1 MKQIWFFYKRLHAFS
16 GKILYINMLGMIII
30 GLLESVGTILLIPL
44 LSISGFI
51 DFDGGLVKL
60 ANWFT
65 WLHEVPQL
73 LSLTIVL
80 SIYVSIIV
88 IQGFIQ
94 RNLSIRNVR
103 IMQAYSSHLRVNL
116 YESLLKANWEFFMKK
131 RKTDLINV
139 LTNDLARVTSGI
151 NLFLQLLSSI
161 IFTIIQI
168 ALAFWLSPTLTIFI
182 LIAGMV
188 LAFFSR
194 TFIKQSKALGKKSSQ
209 LALNYLAGVTDQLNG
224 IKDVKSNQLE
234 RSHVKWVRPITEGMN
249 AEQIDYIKLNTASQL
264 SYKISSALL
273 IAIFV
278 FLSITMFQAQQGQL
292 LLILIIFSRL
302 WPRFTGIQGNLE
314 SIASSI
320 PAFLS
325 IHKIE
330 EETDMAREI
339 FDYSG
344 LKPIVLK
351 QAIECRDLCFKY
363 NKEDTD
369 YTLKNIKLSV
379 PANKMT
385 AIVGPSGAGK
395 STLIDLLMGLLVPD
409 KGIHFSGWIQ

>member
-16 GKILYINMLGMIII
+16 GKILYINMLGMIFI

-51 DFDGGLVKL
+51 ELDGGLVKL

-65 WLHEVPQL
+65 WLHEVPKL

-80 SIYVSIIV
+80 GIYVSIIV

-94 RNLSIRNVR
+94 RNLTIRNVT
-103 IMQAYSSHLRVNL
+103 IMQAYSSHLRINI

-139 LTNDLARVTSGI
+139 LTNDLARVTSGV

-168 ALAFWLSPTLTIFI
+168 VLAFWLSPTLTIFV
-182 LIAGMV
+182 LIAGML

-194 TFIKQSKALGKKSSQ
+194 KFIKQSKALGKKTSQ
-209 LALNYLAGVTDQLNG
+209 FALNYLAGVTDQLNG
-224 IKDVKSNQLE
+224 IKDIKSNQLE
-234 RSHVKWVRPITEGMN
+234 RSHMNWIRHITQGMN
-249 AEQIDYIKLNTASQL
+249 VEQIKYIKLNTASQL

-278 FLSITMFQAQQGQL
+278 FLTVTMFQAQQGQL
-292 LLILIIFSRL
+292 LLIIIIFSRL
-302 WPRFTGIQGNLE
+302 WPRFTGIQRTLE
-314 SIASSI
+314 NIASSI

-325 IHKIE
+325 IQKIE
-330 EETDMAREI
+330 EEAERAREI
-339 FDYSG
+339 TDDST
-344 LKPIVLK
+344 LKPIMLK
-351 QAIECRDLCFKY
+351 QAIECRDVSFKY
-363 NKEDTD
+363 NKEEID
-369 YTLKNIKLSV
+369 YTLQNIKLSI
-379 PANKMT
+379 PANQMT

-395 STLIDLLMGLLVPD
+395 STLIDLLMGL
-409 KGIHFSGWIQ
+409 I